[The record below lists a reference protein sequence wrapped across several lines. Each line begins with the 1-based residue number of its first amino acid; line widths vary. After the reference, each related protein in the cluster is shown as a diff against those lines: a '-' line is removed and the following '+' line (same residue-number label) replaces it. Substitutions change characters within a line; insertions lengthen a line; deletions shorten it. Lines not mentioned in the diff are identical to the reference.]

1 LLTHGTQGQER
12 NVTPSH
18 SAASFLAL
26 ECQVQSGPRD
36 NEEGHTGHPDGPA
49 ERQSEDVHDE
59 GERWLAKYEGIP
71 ATTLAK
77 KLSCSVTHGLF

>member
-1 LLTHGTQGQER
+1 LLTHGAQGQER

-18 SAASFLAL
+18 SIASFLAL
-26 ECQVQSGPRD
+26 ECQVESGPSD
-36 NEEGHTGHPDGPA
+36 NDEGHAGYPHGPA

-71 ATTLAK
+71 AKLAK
-77 KLSCSVTHGLF
+77 KLSSLVTQGLF